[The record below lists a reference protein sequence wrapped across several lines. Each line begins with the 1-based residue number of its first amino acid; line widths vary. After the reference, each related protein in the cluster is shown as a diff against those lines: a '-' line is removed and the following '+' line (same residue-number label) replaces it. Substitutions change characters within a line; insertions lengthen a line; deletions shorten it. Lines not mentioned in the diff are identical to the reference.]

1 MLSPRTRIVAVGH
14 VSNTLGAVNP
24 VREMAALAKE
34 NRQETIVLIDG
45 AQAVSHMN
53 VDVQELGC
61 DLYAFSGHKL
71 YAPTGIGA
79 LWGKRELLE
88 KLPPWMGGG
97 EMIKESPLKK
107 PFTTASLSNMKR
119 ERPTLAGQ
127 WVWRPPS
134 ATSPGWAWTTLPPM
148 NRN

>member
-1 MLSPRTRIVAVGH
+1 M
-14 VSNTLGAVNP
+14 
-24 VREMAALAKE
+24 
-34 NRQETIVLIDG
+34 LIDG

-53 VDVQELGC
+53 VDVHELGC

-97 EMIKESPLKK
+97 EMIKEVTFEKTVYNDI
-107 PFTTASLSNMKR
+107 PFKYEAGTPNIGGAVG
-119 ERPTLAGQ
+119 LAAAIRYVSGLG
-127 WVWRPPS
+127 R
-134 ATSPGWAWTTLPPM
+134 TTLPPM